1 MSNDHTEATTSNRRQ
16 SAVPDH
22 NRQAVRVQVL
32 SMQSVPHSINNH
44 EGAKDNESPEEEGAE
59 ASIERRAVER
69 RHANRLQILRAD

>member
-32 SMQSVPHSINNH
+32 SMQSVPDAIDNH
-44 EGAKDNESPEEEGAE
+44 QGANKSPEEEGAE
-59 ASIERRAVER
+59 AI
-69 RHANRLQILRAD
+69 